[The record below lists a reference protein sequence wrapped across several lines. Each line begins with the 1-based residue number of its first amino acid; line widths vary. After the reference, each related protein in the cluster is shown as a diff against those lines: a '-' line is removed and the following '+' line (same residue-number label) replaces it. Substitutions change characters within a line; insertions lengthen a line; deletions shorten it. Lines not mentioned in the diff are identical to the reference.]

1 MTMPNIDRRTAR
13 RLLKKLQ
20 AGTTT
25 ADGTESLHVGHEGWL
40 AAQKELRDEVF
51 EDDDSSTKFVKG
63 AYGAGKSHF
72 LVVMQRAAEHEG
84 WATAHVECNAHE
96 VALDKFVTLYKG
108 VIKRLRVPGLAE
120 DLTELLERVSDGKT
134 EDLTDLLDRFTDGK
148 SRDLRELLDRVADG
162 KTEDLTEL
170 LDRFTDGK
178 TGDLTALLDR
188 FTDRILKT
196 AGHSRARTMHAVK
209 KGRDVR
215 SAVEQ
220 RLIREANL
228 PYQFRTAL
236 IGYVMAS
243 MEPDVYLQT
252 MITDWLKGGDQVL
265 ELRENLLTTTRPSSG
280 TSQPKVVRIKPI
292 KEGTVKET
300 MGGLLWLIKNAG
312 YKGLVLCVDEVEH
325 LANLKPKTRIR
336 AALNELRRHVDSAGG
351 DEEYNGLC
359 LYLAATPDM
368 FDNPDNFPSYDA
380 LQTRIQPLRQG
391 ERINF
396 RGTVIDLEKTPLTE
410 ENMRTLTRNLRKIH
424 QIARNV
430 QDTDLVTDTE
440 LDEFLDTVI
449 TTKLRGGKPRL
460 LTRLVIDRLENGP
473 DSTQSPAERLQRVS
487 TAAQQS

>member
-1 MTMPNIDRRTAR
+1 MPNIDRRTAR

-108 VIKRLRVPGLAE
+108 VIKRLRVPG
-120 DLTELLERVSDGKT
+120 
-134 EDLTDLLDRFTDGK
+134 
-148 SRDLRELLDRVADG
+148 VA
-162 KTEDLTEL
+162 EDLTEL

-178 TGDLTALLDR
+178 TGDLTDLLDR

-196 AGHSRARTMHAVK
+196 AGHSRARTMHAMK

-215 SAVEQ
+215 SAVEK
-220 RLIREANL
+220 RLMREANL
-228 PYQFRTAL
+228 PYQFRNAL

-243 MEPDVYLQT
+243 IEPDVYLQT
-252 MITDWLKGGDQVL
+252 MVTDWLKGGDQVL
-265 ELRENLLTTTRPSSG
+265 ELRESLLTTTRSSSR
-280 TSQPKVVRIKPI
+280 TSRPKVVRIKPI

-336 AALNELRRHVDSAGG
+336 AALDELRRHIDSAGG
-351 DEEYNGLC
+351 DDEYNGLC

-391 ERINF
+391 ERIDF

-410 ENMRTLTRNLRKIH
+410 EDMRTLTRNLRKIH

-487 TAAQQS
+487 TAGQQS